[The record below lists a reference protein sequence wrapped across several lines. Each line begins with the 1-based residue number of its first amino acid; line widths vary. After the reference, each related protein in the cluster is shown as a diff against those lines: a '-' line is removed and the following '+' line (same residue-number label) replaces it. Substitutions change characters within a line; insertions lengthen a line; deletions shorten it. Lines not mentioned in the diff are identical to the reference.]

1 MDRDIYSKKFI
12 IIITTAVAYT
22 FYYFLPNN
30 DSSLNK
36 SMFMFIEHQLLY
48 IYILDIDGFIVFKN
62 ISQREKILHL
72 NLDTVKVKTPIYIT
86 RSISFSINRDFTI
99 IISSLILNI
108 MFHKPKFIELHIL
121 SHCVI
126 LLAGVQQSTNLRVLH
141 HFCVVCLLALIFYLI
156 SEALLFNL
164 SRKTSCVNS

>member
-1 MDRDIYSKKFI
+1 
-12 IIITTAVAYT
+12 
-22 FYYFLPNN
+22 
-30 DSSLNK
+30 
-36 SMFMFIEHQLLY
+36 MFIEHQLLY
-48 IYILDIDGFIVFKN
+48 IYILDIDGFIVFLN
-62 ISQREKILHL
+62 ISQREKILH
-72 NLDTVKVKTPIYIT
+72 LDTVKVKTPIYIT
-86 RSISFSINRDFTI
+86 RSISFSINRDSN

>member
-1 MDRDIYSKKFI
+1 
-12 IIITTAVAYT
+12 
-22 FYYFLPNN
+22 
-30 DSSLNK
+30 
-36 SMFMFIEHQLLY
+36 MFMFIEHQLLY

-72 NLDTVKVKTPIYIT
+72 DTVKAKTPIYIT
-86 RSISFSINRDFTI
+86 RSISFSINRDSN

-108 MFHKPKFIELHIL
+108 MFHKPKFIKLHIL